1 MKTFSEVT
9 NSGGNLTGD
18 KYHIDDILNR
28 EIHLKG
34 FEVKESKYKGECL
47 IIQYDIYEQV
57 KDKNRSFCSLT
68 RTALRKWIGWS
79 TSPLPVRRLL

>member
-47 IIQYDIYEQV
+47 IIQYDIYS
-57 KDKNRSFCSLT
+57 R
-68 RTALRKWIGWS
+68 
-79 TSPLPVRRLL
+79 

>member
-1 MKTFSEVT
+1 MVISREINTTF
-9 NSGGNLTGD
+9 
-18 KYHIDDILNR
+18 DDILNR

-57 KDKNRSFCSLT
+57 KDKTGVLLTNEDGTPENGLGGAHLLYRFGGSYKTVKGCS
-68 RTALRKWIGWS
+68 IG
-79 TSPLPVRRLL
+79 